1 LASKGREVGLYDFT
15 IYEVIRRNSRCFE
28 ERPAWLGVSDW
39 ENVYPAEVGKAKDV
53 YGQKQGSIELNTMA
67 IVSTRLFF
75 KS

>member
-1 LASKGREVGLYDFT
+1 MEFVRDLPLRDENGLP
-15 IYEVIRRNSRCFE
+15 
-28 ERPAWLGVSDW
+28 ER
-39 ENVYPAEVGKAKDV
+39 GKAKDV